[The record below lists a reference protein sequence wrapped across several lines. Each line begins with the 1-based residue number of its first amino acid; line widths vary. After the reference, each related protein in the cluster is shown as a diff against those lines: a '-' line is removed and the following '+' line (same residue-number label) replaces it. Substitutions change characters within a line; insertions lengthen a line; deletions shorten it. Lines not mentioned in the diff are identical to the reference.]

1 MTEDSELRPLQ
12 PIRRYDVFAE
22 TKRLEAL
29 DKGAPEDVAKG
40 YGIRIAKIVAARRFG
55 GGTKPSHSKK
65 DKGGEKEATGPF
77 GLEEGEKFRALD
89 GELQTDETFD
99 HEVIDRMGPEF
110 YERVFA
116 PAVAEALAAGRK
128 YESFRDTIRKE
139 WKPARK

>member
-1 MTEDSELRPLQ
+1 MTDEPDLRPLQ

-22 TKRLEAL
+22 TKRREAL
-29 DKGAPEDVAKG
+29 AHGAPEDVAKG

-55 GGTKPSHSKK
+55 GATKKPHREAK
-65 DKGGEKEATGPF
+65 DEGKEATGPF
-77 GLEEGEKFRALD
+77 GLAEGEKFRALD

-116 PAVAEALAAGRK
+116 PAIAEAIAEGRK
-128 YESFRDTIRKE
+128 YEQYRDTIRKD
-139 WKPARK
+139 WKPARQ

>member
-1 MTEDSELRPLQ
+1 MSDQQGIQPLQ

-29 DKGAPEDVAKG
+29 AHGEPDDVAKG
-40 YGIRIAKIVAARRFG
+40 YGIRIAKIVASRRFG
-55 GGTKPSHSKK
+55 GGKKSDHVKK
-65 DKGGEKEATGPF
+65 DEAKTEPRDRFGGE
-77 GLEEGEKFRALD
+77 EGGKFRALD

-99 HEVIDRMGPEF
+99 REVIRRMGPEF

-116 PAVAEALAAGRK
+116 PAVAEAIASGRK

-139 WKPARK
+139 WKPARR